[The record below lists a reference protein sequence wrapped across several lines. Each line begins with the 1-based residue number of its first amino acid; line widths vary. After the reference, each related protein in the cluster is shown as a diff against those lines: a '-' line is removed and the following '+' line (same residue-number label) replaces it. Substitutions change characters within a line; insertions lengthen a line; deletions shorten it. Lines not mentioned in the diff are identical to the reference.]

1 MEEIH
6 AVYRVSC
13 TPEEAPA
20 RAEDI
25 ALEQTVEVPAQL
37 ITDPE
42 IQENVVAK
50 VTAIT
55 ADPEMED
62 AQRIS
67 ITYNAALANGHL
79 PQLLNLLYGNISI
92 KPDIA
97 LTGLTLPDSLLAKFP
112 GPHFGMEGIR
122 AQLGVYKRPL
132 LATAIKPRGSSYDTL
147 AKIAGDFA
155 LGGGDIVKDDHNI
168 CDDSFED
175 FRERVSRCHDAL
187 RAANAKTGG
196 NTLYLPNV
204 LAPTKDIE
212 RYVQYLAEA
221 EVPGLLISPMAAG
234 LDMVR
239 HLAETYP
246 LIYMGHPALSG
257 SYYTDPRQGF
267 APDILL
273 GMIFRLMG
281 CDASVFPNYGGRFGL
296 TESQC
301 LNIQRRLLEPL
312 GTMKPSLAAP
322 AGGMD
327 MDRVHSMAT
336 VYGEDAIFLI
346 GGALLSYSD
355 DLVQS
360 TQAFQSSILDHFEE
374 ERRTPQPAFASACEV
389 PGGDSLD
396 VRDLLPFLST
406 FEWEHRPATEYKASQ
421 ELPFQGVK
429 RIELIGKAGERTAFD
444 LRYFE
449 LEAGGYTSHEKHVHT
464 HTIITVR
471 GEGTLVQG
479 EATRTLQPFDIAFV
493 DSLEPHQLKNE
504 SKEPF
509 GFFCIVDHDR
519 DRPMPAR

>member
-50 VTAIT
+50 VTAIA

-175 FRERVSRCHDAL
+175 FRERVSRCHDAV

-204 LAPTKDIE
+204 LAPTKDILDSFKKMKQIDWSDYEHRFNSLMNE
-212 RYVQYLAEA
+212 REPEEHYLPQEFDDACLLCSEATAE
-221 EVPGLLISPMAAG
+221 
-234 LDMVR
+234 
-239 HLAETYP
+239 HC
-246 LIYMGHPALSG
+246 H
-257 SYYTDPRQGF
+257 
-267 APDILL
+267 
-273 GMIFRLMG
+273 
-281 CDASVFPNYGGRFGL
+281 
-296 TESQC
+296 
-301 LNIQRRLLEPL
+301 RRL
-312 GTMKPSLAAP
+312 
-322 AGGMD
+322 
-327 MDRVHSMAT
+327 V
-336 VYGEDAIFLI
+336 V
-346 GGALLSYSD
+346 
-355 DLVQS
+355 
-360 TQAFQSSILDHFEE
+360 
-374 ERRTPQPAFASACEV
+374 ERF
-389 PGGDSLD
+389 
-396 VRDLLPFLST
+396 
-406 FEWEHRPATEYKASQ
+406 K
-421 ELPFQGVK
+421 
-429 RIELIGKAGERTAFD
+429 
-444 LRYFE
+444 
-449 LEAGGYTSHEKHVHT
+449 EKWGNVEIKH
-464 HTIITVR
+464 
-471 GEGTLVQG
+471 L
-479 EATRTLQPFDIAFV
+479 
-493 DSLEPHQLKNE
+493 
-504 SKEPF
+504 
-509 GFFCIVDHDR
+509 
-519 DRPMPAR
+519 